1 MLSEAEKERRW
12 QAAGLENDIIFGL
25 VMGREDICKLF
36 LKSAIPDVDFTDLE
50 VTPQKE
56 IVNHYH
62 SKIVRLDVLAVD
74 EQGNHYDIEIQV
86 KNERNV
92 SQRSKYYHSMMTNRM
107 VGQGESYQKVK
118 ATYVIF
124 VCMFNVNT
132 EEALSHFEMIN
143 RNNLSE
149 KLNDGTHTILLNVNA
164 DSSKLNEN
172 LQGLIQVLRR
182 ESVNQSQL
190 GQKLSKALK
199 EVKGDML
206 VKNQLGY
213 ASEDMVLYGQ
223 QDVIQSLIENKDKL
237 GLSENSIIE
246 IIMEKIHLTKSE
258 AEELYDEMLED
269 LEKQKQNQK

>member
-12 QAAGLENDIIFGL
+12 QAAGLENDTIFGL
-25 VMGREDICKLF
+25 VMGRKDICKLF
-36 LKSAIPDVDFTDLE
+36 LRSAIPDVVFTDLE

-56 IVNHYH
+56 IVNNYH
-62 SKIVRLDVLAVD
+62 SKAVRLDVLAVD
-74 EQGNHYDIEIQV
+74 EQGNHYDVEIQV
-86 KNERNV
+86 KNEHNV
-92 SQRSKYYHSMMTNRM
+92 PQRSKFYHSMMTNRM
-107 VGQGESYQKVK
+107 VGQGENYQKVK

-143 RNNLSE
+143 RNNLNE

-172 LQGLIQVLRR
+172 LQGLVQVLKR

-190 GQKLSKALK
+190 GQELSKALK

>member
-1 MLSEAEKERRW
+1 
-12 QAAGLENDIIFGL
+12 
-25 VMGREDICKLF
+25 
-36 LKSAIPDVDFTDLE
+36 
-50 VTPQKE
+50 
-56 IVNHYH
+56 
-62 SKIVRLDVLAVD
+62 
-74 EQGNHYDIEIQV
+74 
-86 KNERNV
+86 
-92 SQRSKYYHSMMTNRM
+92 
-107 VGQGESYQKVK
+107 
-118 ATYVIF
+118 
-124 VCMFNVNT
+124 MFNVNT